1 MPLRNRN
8 YLSDLA
14 GAKDASTKSKYSSLI
29 SRLWVLP
36 RAWCVTTSLPA
47 KGVPR
52 HKLAALVRLHLDRLA
67 PFADYGVYA
76 CRSADWVHLWFW
88 ENQRVR
94 AICDKQGLDFSVLQC
109 APESVCFPKI
119 RDGAILY
126 RCVEGVE
133 AQLWHSGA
141 LLDSAW
147 WPGEI
152 DLATWQAWRP
162 TAAASSGPRS
172 QIAVWPEFLPSTSPR
187 IPNVDNA
194 SSLSRPWGR
203 NLLGEPWWRGLTGI
217 RIDMVYVA
225 ISCLLLGFAGYLSAQ
240 WWSLQR
246 AEIVVEKKIDTLS
259 PRIDPVQSARSNAL
273 AQQEWVNQLAKL
285 RNQDGVD
292 QILDSLQPVLQK
304 QDAALREF
312 EYFAGEIRMTVVPIN
327 TEIDIVELT
336 KDMEALP
343 RFSNLRLLPDS
354 DSHVMKI
361 SGKVRS
367 LTNVAI
373 VDAADRQAA
382 TTTTFRNRDQ
392 SGKGQ

>member
-1 MPLRNRN
+1 
-8 YLSDLA
+8 
-14 GAKDASTKSKYSSLI
+14 
-29 SRLWVLP
+29 
-36 RAWCVTTSLPA
+36 
-47 KGVPR
+47 
-52 HKLAALVRLHLDRLA
+52 
-67 PFADYGVYA
+67 
-76 CRSADWVHLWFW
+76 
-88 ENQRVR
+88 
-94 AICDKQGLDFSVLQC
+94 
-109 APESVCFPKI
+109 
-119 RDGAILY
+119 
-126 RCVEGVE
+126 
-133 AQLWHSGA
+133 
-141 LLDSAW
+141 
-147 WPGEI
+147 
-152 DLATWQAWRP
+152 
-162 TAAASSGPRS
+162 
-172 QIAVWPEFLPSTSPR
+172 
-187 IPNVDNA
+187 
-194 SSLSRPWGR
+194 
-203 NLLGEPWWRGLTGI
+203 
-217 RIDMVYVA
+217 MVYVA

-354 DSHVMKI
+354 DSHGMKI

-367 LTNVAI
+367 LTDVAI